1 MKENMIWEKIGW
13 MKKDLT
19 NDLLLSISFSIFG
32 MLLVF
37 GLGFVFPTVDP
48 YIVIKW
54 IIIVCAAVFAYSL
67 ISFFVLRIMRIK
79 IGMVMKDALNGKKT
93 SKK

>member
-1 MKENMIWEKIGW
+1 MKDNMIWEKIGW

-19 NDLLLSISFSIFG
+19 NDLLLSVSFSVFG

-37 GLGFVFPTVDP
+37 GLGFVFPTIDP
-48 YIVIKW
+48 YVVIKW
-54 IIIVCAAVFAYSL
+54 IMIVCTAVFAYSL
-67 ISFFVLRIMRIK
+67 ISFFVLKITRIK
-79 IGMVMKDALNGKKT
+79 IGMVMKDALKEKKT